1 MPEILKL
8 TELIQ
13 VLDITKNWITTI
25 ILDGIQLVTGMG
37 NASPTVDCTNWKTG
51 ADATVEKD
59 AATEVV
65 MATVTSWK
73 GTTNTLILRRTN
85 GSN

>member
-1 MPEILKL
+1 MPMILKL
-8 TELIQ
+8 TESIQ
-13 VLDITKNWITTI
+13 VSGTTKNWITTI
-25 ILDGIQLVTGMG
+25 IRDGIQLVMGMV
-37 NASPTVDCTNWKTG
+37 NASPTVGCTSWKTG

-59 AATEVV
+59 AVTEVV

-85 GSN
+85 GNN